1 MLVSIKNLKDFVGKE
16 VVVQG
21 WMFNKRSSGKIIFL
35 ELRDGSGETQGI
47 VVEKELPEVFALAN
61 GLNFEA
67 SVGITGIVS
76 QHPRFPDKFE
86 LQIKAIKVFQNPTE
100 EYPIGK
106 KEHGPEFLL
115 DNRHLWLRSRKQAA
129 IQRIRHTV
137 LYAIHEFLDREG
149 FTRIDSPIFT
159 PNACEGTTELFSVD
173 YFDEGKAYL
182 TQSGQLYLEAAIG
195 SLWKVFDFGTVFSA
209 EKSKTRRH
217 LTEFWMMDAE
227 MAFYDQRQNMD
238 LQEAL
243 FVFIVEKVLGKHEKD
258 LVLLERNIEEL
269 KKVKSPFHHIQH
281 KDAVEK
287 ILNAGLKASVDD
299 DFGAEE
305 EIALANMFDRP
316 VFVENY
322 PAKVKAFYMKRAPD
336 DDSRVLCA
344 DLLVPGYGEIV
355 GGSQREDDYEI
366 LLKRIREHN
375 LREEDF
381 KWYLDLRKFGSVP
394 HSGFGIGLER
404 TITWICGLNH
414 VRESIPFP
422 RMINRVKP

>member
-106 KEHGPEFLL
+106 KNTVRNFCLIIGIFGCVRG
-115 DNRHLWLRSRKQAA
+115 NISA

-159 PNACEGTTELFSVD
+159 PNACEGTTELFP
-173 YFDEGKAYL
+173 L
-182 TQSGQLYLEAAIG
+182 I
-195 SLWKVFDFGTVFSA
+195 
-209 EKSKTRRH
+209 
-217 LTEFWMMDAE
+217 
-227 MAFYDQRQNMD
+227 
-238 LQEAL
+238 
-243 FVFIVEKVLGKHEKD
+243 
-258 LVLLERNIEEL
+258 
-269 KKVKSPFHHIQH
+269 
-281 KDAVEK
+281 
-287 ILNAGLKASVDD
+287 IL
-299 DFGAEE
+299 
-305 EIALANMFDRP
+305 M
-316 VFVENY
+316 
-322 PAKVKAFYMKRAPD
+322 
-336 DDSRVLCA
+336 
-344 DLLVPGYGEIV
+344 
-355 GGSQREDDYEI
+355 RE
-366 LLKRIREHN
+366 KRI
-375 LREEDF
+375 
-381 KWYLDLRKFGSVP
+381 
-394 HSGFGIGLER
+394 
-404 TITWICGLNH
+404 
-414 VRESIPFP
+414 
-422 RMINRVKP
+422 